1 MAIPQKPAKK
11 NPEKGR
17 GLGHVTPR
25 NFGVP
30 PNVYS
35 KRVELESW
43 NLVHMCTEA
52 ISQKPAKKNPEKGR
66 GLGHVTTIILAYPLT
81 YLQNE

>member
-1 MAIPQKPAKK
+1 VTLIIFGVPPNISTKRVELVTSNLVHRCRVAISQKPANK

-25 NFGVP
+25 IFGVP

-35 KRVELESW
+35 KRVEVE
-43 NLVHMCTEA
+43 T
-52 ISQKPAKKNPEKGR
+52 
-66 GLGHVTTIILAYPLT
+66 
-81 YLQNE
+81 